1 MQEDPTFV
9 VWPSYSDFTAFCS
22 VGEFGGNF
30 KIAAKHPDF
39 NYVLDIFS
47 LFYPLQVPSPQPQ
60 KKEGFLPSF
69 FCGDL

>member
-1 MQEDPTFV
+1 M

-39 NYVLDIFS
+39 DYVLAIFLHFAPFKS
-47 LFYPLQVPSPQPQ
+47 RHLNHKNQPQ